1 MVQANRGDLVRMEY
15 TGRTAST
22 GMIFDTTSEEIARK
36 AGIFEQSAIYGPK
49 LALFG
54 TNAIMRGMEE
64 AIISSQLG
72 KGEDFLIEPEKAFGA
87 RQPDL
92 VRVLSEK
99 EFAKNSVRP
108 VPGMVITLDNALAR
122 VKSVTSGRVVVDFNH
137 PLAGESVL
145 YSLKVQEVISDDG
158 KKIEAILSSLG
169 VLADVSQNG
178 SGRKVSFKADQAP
191 EKLETAKRAILAV
204 VTGTEFTGS

>member
-1 MVQANRGDLVRMEY
+1 MVQANKGDLVRMEY

-36 AGIFEQSAIYGPK
+36 AGIFEQSAVYGPK

-54 TNAIMRGMEE
+54 TNAIMPGMEE
-64 AIISSQLG
+64 AIISSSLG
-72 KGEDFLIEPEKAFGA
+72 KGEDFLIEPGKAFGA

-99 EFAKNSVRP
+99 EFAKNRVQP

-122 VKSVTSGRVVVDFNH
+122 VKSVTSGRVVVDLNH

-158 KKIEAILSSLG
+158 KKIEAILSLLG
-169 VLADVSQNG
+169 VSAEISQNG
-178 SGRKVSFKADQAP
+178 TGRRVSFKANQP
-191 EKLETAKRAILAV
+191 QEKLETAKRAILSV
-204 VTGTEFTGS
+204 VAGTSFTGA